1 MIVIVNFGSQV
12 THLIAR
18 RLRDLNTYAE
28 IYPAQAI
35 TREIIDRAQAFIL
48 SGGPNSVYDGSITT
62 NPAIFKS
69 KKPILGICYGHQLI
83 AHELGGTVR
92 KAEKNEYGLAT
103 MMIHDTDSLFQGLLP
118 EEQIWMSH
126 GDTVT
131 TLPDGFEVLGTTDN
145 CAYAAIGN
153 FKEKIFGIQF
163 HPEVHHTRCG
173 TQILENF
180 LTLCNIPKTWHLSN
194 QKEQLINA
202 IQQLTQHES
211 VVMGISGGVDS
222 LVASYL
228 LKKAIGDK
236 LFCIYV
242 DTGLMRKN
250 ETEYIQELYQTL
262 GFTNVQIIN
271 AQQLFISRLRDI
283 SDPEEKRKIIG
294 HTFIEVFESAVA
306 DKKNCTF
313 LGQGTIYP
321 DTIESGKAG
330 EQSATIKSH
339 HNVTLPATMKLKL
352 VEPLRS
358 LYKDEVRQ
366 LGISLG
372 IPREYLDRHPFPGP
386 GLAIRVLGAV
396 DEEKIAIVRE
406 ADAIFIEELKRS
418 GCYDQVWQALAA
430 LIPVKTVGVMG
441 DHRTYNYMISL
452 RAVTSV
458 DAMTADWARLPE
470 SLLATVSNRIVNE
483 VAGVNRVV
491 YDVTQKPP
499 GTIEYE

>member
-1 MIVIVNFGSQV
+1 MIIIVNFGSQV

-18 RLRDLNTYAE
+18 RLRELNTYAE
-28 IYPAQAI
+28 IYPAHAI
-35 TREIIDRAQAFIL
+35 TQDIIDSADAFIL
-48 SGGPNSVYDGSITT
+48 SGGPDSVYNGTTTT
-62 NPAIFKS
+62 NPALFKS

-83 AHELGGTVR
+83 AHELGGSVQKMDKR
-92 KAEKNEYGLAT
+92 EYGLAT
-103 MMIHDTDSLFQGLLP
+103 LITHNTSDLFAGLSQQ
-118 EEQIWMSH
+118 EQIWMSH

-131 TLPDGFEVLGTTDN
+131 ELPFGFEALGATDN
-145 CAYAAIGN
+145 CPYAAIGN
-153 FKEKIFGIQF
+153 VEKKIFGIQF
-163 HPEVHHTRCG
+163 HPEVHHTQCG
-173 TQILENF
+173 TRILENF
-180 LTLCNIPKTWHLSN
+180 LEIANIERAWN
-194 QKEQLINA
+194 IADQKEQLITN
-202 IQQLTQHES
+202 IRNLVQQES

-228 LKKAIGDK
+228 IKEAIGDR
-236 LFCIYV
+236 LFCVYV
-242 DTGLMRKN
+242 DTGLMRKH
-250 ETEYIQELYQTL
+250 ETAYIKELYDVL
-262 GFTNVQIIN
+262 GFTSVEIIN

-283 SDPEEKRKIIG
+283 VDPEEKRKIIG

-306 DKKNCTF
+306 NKPQCTF

-321 DTIESGKAG
+321 DTIESGKAD
-330 EQSATIKSH
+330 EQSVTIKSH

-366 LGISLG
+366 LGVSLS
-372 IPREYLDRHPFPGP
+372 IPGEYLNRHPFPGP
-386 GLAIRVLGAV
+386 GLAIRILGTV

-418 GCYDQVWQALAA
+418 GYYDQVWQALAG

-470 SLLATVSNRIVNE
+470 SLLAIVSNRIVNE
-483 VAGVNRVV
+483 VSGVNRVV